1 MDMLWSGWGD
11 PAKAAPLPD
20 TVIGLLRDLLGV
32 TPRPSGPATLD
43 AVDVPPPPLTGE
55 ARAALAGA
63 LAAEDALRDDAES
76 RVRHT
81 RGKSTPDLLRIRAG
95 EVADVPA
102 AVVLPGSHD
111 EVVAVLRACA
121 EHGLSAVPFGGGTS
135 VVGGLAPETKRPF
148 VALDLRRLDR
158 LVAIDEVSRTATL
171 EPGLRGPRVEAL
183 LNDKGWTLGHFPQSF
198 EWASVGGFAA
208 ARSSGQASAGYGR
221 FDEMVLALTL
231 ATPEGTLDTGRA
243 PRSAAGPDLRQL
255 VLGSEGALGVITAVT
270 VRIRP
275 LPRRRVYEGWRFSSF
290 EAGTAAL
297 RRLAQDGPRPTV
309 LRLSDET
316 ETFIGLAQPD
326 AIGASDAP
334 PSGGCVAI
342 AGYEGTEIDTATRR
356 AAAREVL
363 LDAGGEYIG
372 EEPGDRWAH
381 GRYNA
386 PYLRDALL
394 DAGAFA
400 ETLET
405 AAFWS
410 ALPRLYAD
418 VREALTTALT
428 GAGTP
433 PLVMCHVSHVYENGA
448 SLYFT
453 VVSAQ
458 GEDPV
463 AHWEPAKRAANDA
476 ILAAG
481 GTISHHHGVGT
492 DHRDW
497 YVREIGPLGV
507 RLLRAVKAEVD
518 PSGVLNPGVLVP
530 VR

>member
-1 MDMLWSGWGD
+1 
-11 PAKAAPLPD
+11 
-20 TVIGLLRDLLGV
+20 
-32 TPRPSGPATLD
+32 
-43 AVDVPPPPLTGE
+43 
-55 ARAALAGA
+55 
-63 LAAEDALRDDAES
+63 
-76 RVRHT
+76 
-81 RGKSTPDLLRIRAG
+81 
-95 EVADVPA
+95 
-102 AVVLPGSHD
+102 
-111 EVVAVLRACA
+111 
-121 EHGLSAVPFGGGTS
+121 
-135 VVGGLAPETKRPF
+135 
-148 VALDLRRLDR
+148 
-158 LVAIDEVSRTATL
+158 
-171 EPGLRGPRVEAL
+171 
-183 LNDKGWTLGHFPQSF
+183 
-198 EWASVGGFAA
+198 
-208 ARSSGQASAGYGR
+208 
-221 FDEMVLALTL
+221 
-231 ATPEGTLDTGRA
+231 
-243 PRSAAGPDLRQL
+243 
-255 VLGSEGALGVITAVT
+255 
-270 VRIRP
+270 
-275 LPRRRVYEGWRFSSF
+275 
-290 EAGTAAL
+290 
-297 RRLAQDGPRPTV
+297 
-309 LRLSDET
+309 
-316 ETFIGLAQPD
+316 
-326 AIGASDAP
+326 
-334 PSGGCVAI
+334 
-342 AGYEGTEIDTATRR
+342 R

-428 GAGTP
+428 EAGTP

-507 RLLRAVKAEVD
+507 RLLQAVKAEVD